1 MVIYSPL
8 GIQILDAPVTK
19 EAIIKYALMGDYYI
33 ELPFN
38 QLQYIQIPQGSYIL
52 YKGRKFEIM
61 ATVYPE
67 FDNKTGG
74 YKYTLKFEAQQ
85 NHMKRFVCFW
95 LGGDN
100 PEAVFHNTT
109 DLESFGALIVANMNK
124 HLGVET
130 WSVGT
135 IDVENPKATKLVS
148 FNGDKCWDILNTI
161 AETFEVEWWTEEN
174 GDLVSLNFG
183 KLERGTPEEF
193 KRGDVVKS
201 IPAKK
206 GDDSS
211 YGTRFYVFGSTRNL
225 TSDYG
230 QAPQGGETNHV
241 SEIRLRL
248 PNGQRYIDAIPNL
261 DKSAIVEQ
269 VVFFDDI
276 YPKNTETITSIETVD
291 REIIEG
297 QTDKAYVMYCKDT
310 PFLPSDMIE
319 GETLGATFTSGS
331 LMGRD
336 FELSINYKPETW
348 KPEDGFDKKFEII
361 AQVET
366 SGESQLI
373 VPNESLH
380 PEPGD
385 TFVLTGVKLPQQRI
399 EEAEEELLKAG
410 QAYAAKNSSDT
421 DVYTCE
427 TNPVYCTVNDKNY
440 NAGQAVLLVDP
451 RFGLDGRLS
460 RIQGYE
466 KKLYNEYIAT
476 YTIGDNT
483 PYSRIGSIESDVK
496 ATLYSQRIGVTD
508 SGAAIYLIT
517 RYDSTAA
524 EDYNAYSA
532 KRALWQFA
540 NKQFPD
546 TFKGKMTFEDGA
558 QFGDFATGIT
568 GIGGLIDK
576 KGNAEMQSLKLRGF
590 LEVPELRYNRVDIT
604 MGDTWF
610 APSAGIIES
619 VDTEA
624 KTITL
629 KLEEGEIGSPRVGDI
644 CMGIFHS
651 SESSDN
657 ATEDYDD
664 SKGNRRFAGFA
675 TCYFRI
681 TEELDTTTYKT
692 FKYQLRPVSA
702 AYPKQYH
709 PAPSMTFVGYGS
721 FSNEARQTSRYET
734 RTYQRYLK
742 GVSDWEFISS
752 NIAAQYGDLSN
763 LSVFGIDM
771 KGYSA
776 YLNNIYMSGV
786 IHQFTPGGE
795 EIPTINDRGKW
806 LASETYNKN
815 DEVYHNNAKWRC
827 LVDGTKSEPSTS
839 SEAWVLLMH
848 VPLSS
853 VVPIY
858 KQQNEKPALP
868 TGSTVPP
875 DGWSLEYPEGGD
887 SGASTDVTNIIIDAD
902 NEGDVTQDGVFYKLA
917 GKGNNSTVSCKIQ
930 FDAISPGATLVLD
943 ITAYSEKGYDKLA
956 VGKINVQNVN
966 TADSDTYEAEVSG
979 NGVSTTVVVTA
990 PSAGRHFVN
999 VVYSKDSSGD
1009 ANGDYGLFR
1018 IAYNTSKTIPL
1029 WVSFGSVIDG
1039 VVQSWSD
1046 PARISG
1052 ADGRPGTDG
1061 RPGVDGTDYEWI
1073 FTRTTSE
1080 TAPATPASQDEDDYL
1095 PDGWTDD
1102 AEGPDNTHPFEWTCK
1117 RSKVN
1122 GHWGDFSTPSLW
1134 AKYSFNGE
1142 DGIDGEGVEYI
1153 FTRTKTDDPSDIPD
1167 VPRVA
1172 EYDNPPAPWTDDPMG
1187 VDDIYQYEW
1196 VSKRIKVNG
1205 EWSAFSTPALW
1216 AKYSFDGTDGRP
1228 GVDGTDYEWIFT
1240 RTTSETAPATPA
1252 SQDEDDYLP
1261 DGWTDDAE
1269 GPDNTHP
1276 FEWTCKRSKVNGHWG
1291 DFSTPSLWAKYSF
1304 NGEDG
1309 IDGEGVEYIF
1319 TRTKTDDPSDIPD
1332 VPRVAE
1338 YDNPPAPW
1346 TDDPMGVDDIYQYE
1360 WVSKRIKVNGEWSAF
1375 STPALW
1381 AKYSFDGTDGRPG
1394 DWTSYVFKKSIDKPG
1409 TPISTKPIPDGWE
1422 DAPSGDGIWWMSKAT
1437 INGSTGQASA
1447 LTWSDP
1453 IKVTGEDGQPG
1464 PYTDFKYASSS
1475 DDSIGPDIES
1485 NVREPDGWY
1494 DNPPALS
1501 SGEYLWMTKA
1511 QVDANDELVEPWS
1524 DPVRISGEQGK
1535 PGDKGDPG
1543 YQGCIIRLTEWV
1555 SGVEYRNDADLES
1568 DSLRYIDIVTVYEN
1582 NRQLKFQCRQTH
1594 TSSNSNKPSGGTTST
1609 YWQQLNDMVPIYTPL
1624 LFAENAVIN
1633 FLQGMEFVVHNSKTD
1648 ISENTII
1655 AGLVGGDIPL
1665 FVGSNTPDN
1674 APFRV
1679 AKDGS
1684 FTATKANI
1692 TGTIEAKEGKIGG
1705 FTLRSP
1711 SNPLIDAT
1719 LECHT
1724 FDESQRNI
1732 INGQS
1737 GDFTQR
1743 HTYVLQS
1750 GFITSRGSINGS
1762 IDDRVV
1768 MSPTTEYGGWP
1779 LSKNGSYN
1787 ISASIYAQSTS
1798 LSRPSWSS
1806 NIALMLGAGPMPS
1819 SVPQLNDGNYALCMP
1834 MGITAGLRLYN
1845 RKISSDVTLDYMDC
1859 FVTVDSD
1866 GGKRTITLPYNPQD
1880 GQLYYIRN
1888 IGTKGVQLN
1897 GNGKRIAIHTQGA
1910 WVNSDSWTDRE
1921 SRNLIYCASIGC
1933 WVMFK

>member
-853 VVPIY
+853 VVPVY

-930 FDAISPGATLVLD
+930 FDALSAGATLVLD
-943 ITAYSEKGYDKLA
+943 ITAYSEEGYDKLA

-1061 RPGVDGTDYEWI
+1061 RPG
-1073 FTRTTSE
+1073 
-1080 TAPATPASQDEDDYL
+1080 
-1095 PDGWTDD
+1095 
-1102 AEGPDNTHPFEWTCK
+1102 
-1117 RSKVN
+1117 
-1122 GHWGDFSTPSLW
+1122 
-1134 AKYSFNGE
+1134 
-1142 DGIDGEGVEYI
+1142 
-1153 FTRTKTDDPSDIPD
+1153 
-1167 VPRVA
+1167 
-1172 EYDNPPAPWTDDPMG
+1172 
-1187 VDDIYQYEW
+1187 
-1196 VSKRIKVNG
+1196 
-1205 EWSAFSTPALW
+1205 
-1216 AKYSFDGTDGRP
+1216 
-1228 GVDGTDYEWIFT
+1228 
-1240 RTTSETAPATPA
+1240 
-1252 SQDEDDYLP
+1252 
-1261 DGWTDDAE
+1261 
-1269 GPDNTHP
+1269 
-1276 FEWTCKRSKVNGHWG
+1276 
-1291 DFSTPSLWAKYSF
+1291 
-1304 NGEDG
+1304 
-1309 IDGEGVEYIF
+1309 
-1319 TRTKTDDPSDIPD
+1319 
-1332 VPRVAE
+1332 
-1338 YDNPPAPW
+1338 
-1346 TDDPMGVDDIYQYE
+1346 
-1360 WVSKRIKVNGEWSAF
+1360 
-1375 STPALW
+1375 
-1381 AKYSFDGTDGRPG
+1381 
-1394 DWTSYVFKKSIDKPG
+1394 DWTSYVFKKSIDKPS

-1692 TGTIEAKEGKIGG
+1692 IGRIEATSGKIGN
-1705 FTLRSP
+1705 FTIGNDYWLQSSLSP
-1711 SNPLIDAT
+1711 SSGKDCSLFMSAARITLENIDDNYKNTFDVSAYPTSTMGAVNHSVLTVNTNRKSSQDINYYNIGIDISAEGSFGTNPLNPSTKCGNHA
-1719 LECHT
+1719 LYL
-1724 FDESQRNI
+1724 RK
-1732 INGQS
+1732 
-1737 GDFTQR
+1737 GD
-1743 HTYVLQS
+1743 V
-1750 GFITSRGSINGS
+1750 
-1762 IDDRVV
+1762 
-1768 MSPTTEYGGWP
+1768 
-1779 LSKNGSYN
+1779 
-1787 ISASIYAQSTS
+1787 
-1798 LSRPSWSS
+1798 
-1806 NIALMLGAGPMPS
+1806 
-1819 SVPQLNDGNYALCMP
+1819 C
-1834 MGITAGLRLYN
+1834 GLRLYN
-1845 RKISSDVTLDYMDC
+1845 RKISSDVTLDDMDC
-1859 FVTVDSD
+1859 FVVVDSD
-1866 GGKRTITLPYNPQD
+1866 GRKRTITLPYNPQD

-1897 GNGKRIAIHTQGA
+1897 GNGKQIAIHTQGA
-1910 WVNSDSWTDRE
+1910 WVYSDSWTDRE
-1921 SRNLIYCASIGC
+1921 SRNLIYCASVGC

>member
-681 TEELDTTTYKT
+681 TEELGTTTYKT

-702 AYPKQYH
+702 AYTKQYH

-1061 RPGVDGTDYEWI
+1061 RPG
-1073 FTRTTSE
+1073 
-1080 TAPATPASQDEDDYL
+1080 
-1095 PDGWTDD
+1095 
-1102 AEGPDNTHPFEWTCK
+1102 
-1117 RSKVN
+1117 
-1122 GHWGDFSTPSLW
+1122 
-1134 AKYSFNGE
+1134 
-1142 DGIDGEGVEYI
+1142 
-1153 FTRTKTDDPSDIPD
+1153 
-1167 VPRVA
+1167 
-1172 EYDNPPAPWTDDPMG
+1172 
-1187 VDDIYQYEW
+1187 
-1196 VSKRIKVNG
+1196 
-1205 EWSAFSTPALW
+1205 
-1216 AKYSFDGTDGRP
+1216 
-1228 GVDGTDYEWIFT
+1228 
-1240 RTTSETAPATPA
+1240 
-1252 SQDEDDYLP
+1252 
-1261 DGWTDDAE
+1261 
-1269 GPDNTHP
+1269 
-1276 FEWTCKRSKVNGHWG
+1276 
-1291 DFSTPSLWAKYSF
+1291 
-1304 NGEDG
+1304 
-1309 IDGEGVEYIF
+1309 
-1319 TRTKTDDPSDIPD
+1319 
-1332 VPRVAE
+1332 
-1338 YDNPPAPW
+1338 
-1346 TDDPMGVDDIYQYE
+1346 
-1360 WVSKRIKVNGEWSAF
+1360 
-1375 STPALW
+1375 
-1381 AKYSFDGTDGRPG
+1381 

-1409 TPISTKPIPDGWE
+1409 APISTKPIPDGWE

-1453 IKVTGEDGQPG
+1453 IKVTGEDGQLG
-1464 PYTDFKYASSS
+1464 PYIDFKYASSS

-1511 QVDANDELVEPWS
+1511 QIDANDELVEPWS

-1692 TGTIEAKEGKIGG
+1692 IGRIEATSGKIGN
-1705 FTLRSP
+1705 FTIDNDYWLQSSLSP
-1711 SNPLIDAT
+1711 SSGKDCSLFMSAARITLENIDDNYKNTFDVSAYPTSTMGAVNHSVLTVNTNRKSSQDINYYNIGIYISAEGSFGTNPLNPSTKCGNHA
-1719 LECHT
+1719 LYL
-1724 FDESQRNI
+1724 RK
-1732 INGQS
+1732 
-1737 GDFTQR
+1737 GD
-1743 HTYVLQS
+1743 V
-1750 GFITSRGSINGS
+1750 
-1762 IDDRVV
+1762 
-1768 MSPTTEYGGWP
+1768 
-1779 LSKNGSYN
+1779 
-1787 ISASIYAQSTS
+1787 
-1798 LSRPSWSS
+1798 
-1806 NIALMLGAGPMPS
+1806 
-1819 SVPQLNDGNYALCMP
+1819 C
-1834 MGITAGLRLYN
+1834 GLRLYN
-1845 RKISSDVTLDYMDC
+1845 RKISSNVTLDDMDC

-1897 GNGKRIAIHTQGA
+1897 GNGKQIAIHTQGA

-1921 SRNLIYCASIGC
+1921 SRNLIYCASVGC

>member
-681 TEELDTTTYKT
+681 TEELGTTTYKT

-702 AYPKQYH
+702 AYTKQYH

-853 VVPIY
+853 VVPVY

-1228 GVDGTDYEWIFT
+1228 G
-1240 RTTSETAPATPA
+1240 
-1252 SQDEDDYLP
+1252 
-1261 DGWTDDAE
+1261 
-1269 GPDNTHP
+1269 
-1276 FEWTCKRSKVNGHWG
+1276 
-1291 DFSTPSLWAKYSF
+1291 
-1304 NGEDG
+1304 
-1309 IDGEGVEYIF
+1309 
-1319 TRTKTDDPSDIPD
+1319 
-1332 VPRVAE
+1332 
-1338 YDNPPAPW
+1338 
-1346 TDDPMGVDDIYQYE
+1346 
-1360 WVSKRIKVNGEWSAF
+1360 
-1375 STPALW
+1375 
-1381 AKYSFDGTDGRPG
+1381 

-1409 TPISTKPIPDGWE
+1409 APISTKPIPDGWE

-1453 IKVTGEDGQPG
+1453 IKVTGEDGQLG
-1464 PYTDFKYASSS
+1464 PYIDFKYASSS

-1511 QVDANDELVEPWS
+1511 QIDANDELVEPWS

-1692 TGTIEAKEGKIGG
+1692 IGRIEATSGKIGN
-1705 FTLRSP
+1705 FTIDNDYWLQSSLSP
-1711 SNPLIDAT
+1711 SSGKDCSLFMSAARITLENIDDNYKNTFDVSAYPTSTMGAVNHSVLTVNTNRKSSQDINYYNIGIDISAEGSFGTNPLNPRTKCGNHA
-1719 LECHT
+1719 LYL
-1724 FDESQRNI
+1724 RK
-1732 INGQS
+1732 
-1737 GDFTQR
+1737 GD
-1743 HTYVLQS
+1743 V
-1750 GFITSRGSINGS
+1750 
-1762 IDDRVV
+1762 
-1768 MSPTTEYGGWP
+1768 
-1779 LSKNGSYN
+1779 
-1787 ISASIYAQSTS
+1787 
-1798 LSRPSWSS
+1798 
-1806 NIALMLGAGPMPS
+1806 
-1819 SVPQLNDGNYALCMP
+1819 C
-1834 MGITAGLRLYN
+1834 GLRLYN
-1845 RKISSDVTLDYMDC
+1845 RKISSNVTLDDMDC
-1859 FVTVDSD
+1859 FVAVDSD

-1897 GNGKRIAIHTQGA
+1897 GNGKQIAIHTQGA
-1910 WVNSDSWTDRE
+1910 WVYSDSWTDRE
-1921 SRNLIYCASIGC
+1921 SRNLIYCTSVGC

>member
-681 TEELDTTTYKT
+681 TEELGTTTYKT

-702 AYPKQYH
+702 AYTKQYH

-1228 GVDGTDYEWIFT
+1228 G
-1240 RTTSETAPATPA
+1240 
-1252 SQDEDDYLP
+1252 
-1261 DGWTDDAE
+1261 
-1269 GPDNTHP
+1269 
-1276 FEWTCKRSKVNGHWG
+1276 
-1291 DFSTPSLWAKYSF
+1291 
-1304 NGEDG
+1304 
-1309 IDGEGVEYIF
+1309 
-1319 TRTKTDDPSDIPD
+1319 
-1332 VPRVAE
+1332 
-1338 YDNPPAPW
+1338 
-1346 TDDPMGVDDIYQYE
+1346 
-1360 WVSKRIKVNGEWSAF
+1360 
-1375 STPALW
+1375 
-1381 AKYSFDGTDGRPG
+1381 

-1409 TPISTKPIPDGWE
+1409 APISTKPIPDGWE

-1453 IKVTGEDGQPG
+1453 IKVTGEDGQLG
-1464 PYTDFKYASSS
+1464 PYIDFKYASSS

-1511 QVDANDELVEPWS
+1511 QIDANDELVEPWS

-1692 TGTIEAKEGKIGG
+1692 IGRIEATSGKIGN
-1705 FTLRSP
+1705 FTIDNDYWLQSSLSP
-1711 SNPLIDAT
+1711 SSGKDCSLFMSAARITLENIDDNYKNTFDVSAYPTSTMGAVNHSVLTVNTNRKSSQDINYYNIGIYISAEGSFGTNPLNPSTKCGNHA
-1719 LECHT
+1719 LYL
-1724 FDESQRNI
+1724 RK
-1732 INGQS
+1732 
-1737 GDFTQR
+1737 GD
-1743 HTYVLQS
+1743 V
-1750 GFITSRGSINGS
+1750 
-1762 IDDRVV
+1762 
-1768 MSPTTEYGGWP
+1768 
-1779 LSKNGSYN
+1779 
-1787 ISASIYAQSTS
+1787 
-1798 LSRPSWSS
+1798 
-1806 NIALMLGAGPMPS
+1806 
-1819 SVPQLNDGNYALCMP
+1819 C
-1834 MGITAGLRLYN
+1834 GLRLYN
-1845 RKISSDVTLDYMDC
+1845 RKISSNVTLDDMDC

-1897 GNGKRIAIHTQGA
+1897 GNGKQIAIHTQGA

-1921 SRNLIYCASIGC
+1921 SRNLIYCASVGC

>member
-19 EAIIKYALMGDYYI
+19 EAIIKYALMSDYYI

-61 ATVYPE
+61 APVYPE

-124 HLGVET
+124 HLGVEN

-174 GDLVSLNFG
+174 GDLVSLNLG

-297 QTDKAYVMYCKDT
+297 QTDKAYVMYCKDS

-373 VPNESLH
+373 IPNESLH

-681 TEELDTTTYKT
+681 TEELGTTTYKT

-702 AYPKQYH
+702 AYTKQYH

-1228 GVDGTDYEWIFT
+1228 G
-1240 RTTSETAPATPA
+1240 
-1252 SQDEDDYLP
+1252 
-1261 DGWTDDAE
+1261 
-1269 GPDNTHP
+1269 
-1276 FEWTCKRSKVNGHWG
+1276 
-1291 DFSTPSLWAKYSF
+1291 
-1304 NGEDG
+1304 
-1309 IDGEGVEYIF
+1309 
-1319 TRTKTDDPSDIPD
+1319 
-1332 VPRVAE
+1332 
-1338 YDNPPAPW
+1338 
-1346 TDDPMGVDDIYQYE
+1346 
-1360 WVSKRIKVNGEWSAF
+1360 
-1375 STPALW
+1375 
-1381 AKYSFDGTDGRPG
+1381 

-1409 TPISTKPIPDGWE
+1409 APISTKPIPDGWE

-1453 IKVTGEDGQPG
+1453 IKVTGEDGQLG
-1464 PYTDFKYASSS
+1464 PYIDFKYASSS

-1511 QVDANDELVEPWS
+1511 QIDANDELVEPWS

-1692 TGTIEAKEGKIGG
+1692 IGRIEATSGKIGN
-1705 FTLRSP
+1705 FTIDNDYWLQSSLSP
-1711 SNPLIDAT
+1711 SSGKDCSLFMSAARITLENIDDNYKNTFDVSAYPTSTMGAVNHSVLTVNTNRKSSQDINYYNIGIYISAEGSFGTNPLNPSTKCGNHA
-1719 LECHT
+1719 LYL
-1724 FDESQRNI
+1724 RK
-1732 INGQS
+1732 
-1737 GDFTQR
+1737 GD
-1743 HTYVLQS
+1743 V
-1750 GFITSRGSINGS
+1750 
-1762 IDDRVV
+1762 
-1768 MSPTTEYGGWP
+1768 
-1779 LSKNGSYN
+1779 
-1787 ISASIYAQSTS
+1787 
-1798 LSRPSWSS
+1798 
-1806 NIALMLGAGPMPS
+1806 
-1819 SVPQLNDGNYALCMP
+1819 C
-1834 MGITAGLRLYN
+1834 GLRLYN
-1845 RKISSDVTLDYMDC
+1845 RKISSNVTLDDMDC

-1866 GGKRTITLPYNPQD
+1866 GGKRTITLPYKPQD

-1897 GNGKRIAIHTQGA
+1897 GNGKQIAIHTQGA

-1921 SRNLIYCASIGC
+1921 SRNLIYCASVGC

>member
-451 RFGLDGRLS
+451 RFGLNGRLS

-681 TEELDTTTYKT
+681 TEVLDTTTYKT

-839 SEAWVLLMH
+839 SEAWVLLMQ

-853 VVPIY
+853 VVPVY

-930 FDAISPGATLVLD
+930 FDALSAGATLVLD
-943 ITAYSEKGYDKLA
+943 ITAYSEEGYDKLA

-966 TADSDTYEAEVSG
+966 TANSDTYEAEVSG

-1009 ANGDYGLFR
+1009 ANSDYGLFR

-1080 TAPATPASQDEDDYL
+1080 TAPATP
-1095 PDGWTDD
+1095 T
-1102 AEGPDNTHPFEWTCK
+1102 
-1117 RSKVN
+1117 
-1122 GHWGDFSTPSLW
+1122 
-1134 AKYSFNGE
+1134 
-1142 DGIDGEGVEYI
+1142 
-1153 FTRTKTDDPSDIPD
+1153 
-1167 VPRVA
+1167 
-1172 EYDNPPAPWTDDPMG
+1172 
-1187 VDDIYQYEW
+1187 
-1196 VSKRIKVNG
+1196 
-1205 EWSAFSTPALW
+1205 
-1216 AKYSFDGTDGRP
+1216 
-1228 GVDGTDYEWIFT
+1228 
-1240 RTTSETAPATPA
+1240 

-1409 TPISTKPIPDGWE
+1409 APISTKPIPDGWE

-1453 IKVTGEDGQPG
+1453 IKVTGEDGQLG
-1464 PYTDFKYASSS
+1464 PYIDFKYASSS

-1511 QVDANDELVEPWS
+1511 QIDANDELVEPWS

-1692 TGTIEAKEGKIGG
+1692 IGRIEATSGKIGN
-1705 FTLRSP
+1705 FTIDNDYWLQSSLSP
-1711 SNPLIDAT
+1711 SSGKDCSLFMSAARITLENIDDNYKNTFDVSAYPTSTMGAVNHSVLTVNTNRKSSQYINYYNIGIDISAEGSFGTNPLNPSTKCGNHA
-1719 LECHT
+1719 LYL
-1724 FDESQRNI
+1724 RK
-1732 INGQS
+1732 
-1737 GDFTQR
+1737 GD
-1743 HTYVLQS
+1743 V
-1750 GFITSRGSINGS
+1750 
-1762 IDDRVV
+1762 
-1768 MSPTTEYGGWP
+1768 
-1779 LSKNGSYN
+1779 
-1787 ISASIYAQSTS
+1787 
-1798 LSRPSWSS
+1798 
-1806 NIALMLGAGPMPS
+1806 
-1819 SVPQLNDGNYALCMP
+1819 C
-1834 MGITAGLRLYN
+1834 GLRLYN
-1845 RKISSDVTLDYMDC
+1845 RKISSGVTLDDMDC

-1897 GNGKRIAIHTQGA
+1897 GNGKPIAIYTQGA

>member
-839 SEAWVLLMH
+839 SEAWVLLMQ

-853 VVPIY
+853 VVPVY

-930 FDAISPGATLVLD
+930 FDALSAGATLVLD
-943 ITAYSEKGYDKLA
+943 ITAYSEEGYDKLA

-1080 TAPATPASQDEDDYL
+1080 TAPATP
-1095 PDGWTDD
+1095 T
-1102 AEGPDNTHPFEWTCK
+1102 
-1117 RSKVN
+1117 
-1122 GHWGDFSTPSLW
+1122 
-1134 AKYSFNGE
+1134 
-1142 DGIDGEGVEYI
+1142 
-1153 FTRTKTDDPSDIPD
+1153 
-1167 VPRVA
+1167 
-1172 EYDNPPAPWTDDPMG
+1172 
-1187 VDDIYQYEW
+1187 
-1196 VSKRIKVNG
+1196 
-1205 EWSAFSTPALW
+1205 
-1216 AKYSFDGTDGRP
+1216 
-1228 GVDGTDYEWIFT
+1228 
-1240 RTTSETAPATPA
+1240 

-1692 TGTIEAKEGKIGG
+1692 IGRIEATSGKIGN
-1705 FTLRSP
+1705 FTIDNDYWLQSSLSP
-1711 SNPLIDAT
+1711 SSGKDCSLFMSAARITLENIDDNYKNTFDVSAYPTSTMGAVNHSVLTVNTNRKSSQDINYYNIGIYISAEGSFGTNPLNPSTKCGNHA
-1719 LECHT
+1719 LYL
-1724 FDESQRNI
+1724 RK
-1732 INGQS
+1732 
-1737 GDFTQR
+1737 GD
-1743 HTYVLQS
+1743 V
-1750 GFITSRGSINGS
+1750 
-1762 IDDRVV
+1762 
-1768 MSPTTEYGGWP
+1768 
-1779 LSKNGSYN
+1779 
-1787 ISASIYAQSTS
+1787 
-1798 LSRPSWSS
+1798 
-1806 NIALMLGAGPMPS
+1806 
-1819 SVPQLNDGNYALCMP
+1819 C
-1834 MGITAGLRLYN
+1834 GLRLYN
-1845 RKISSDVTLDYMDC
+1845 RKISSNVTLDDMDC

-1866 GGKRTITLPYNPQD
+1866 GGERTITLPYNPQD

-1888 IGTKGVQLN
+1888 TGTKGVQLN

>member
-19 EAIIKYALMGDYYI
+19 EAVIKYALMSDYYI
-33 ELPFN
+33 EFPFN

-61 ATVYPE
+61 APVYPE

-109 DLESFGALIVANMNK
+109 ALESFGALIVANMNK
-124 HLGVET
+124 HLGVEN

-135 IDVENPKATKLVS
+135 IDIENPKATKLVS

-297 QTDKAYVMYCKDT
+297 QTDKAYVMYCKDS

-331 LMGRD
+331 LMGRN

-348 KPEDGFDKKFEII
+348 NPEDGFDKKFEII

-373 VPNESLH
+373 IPNESLH

-410 QAYAAKNSSDT
+410 KAYAAKNSSDT

-427 TNPVYCTVNDKNY
+427 TNPVYCTVNKKNY
-440 NAGQAVLLVDP
+440 DAGQAVLLVDP
-451 RFGLDGRLS
+451 RFGLNGRLS

-681 TEELDTTTYKT
+681 TEELGTTTYKT

-702 AYPKQYH
+702 AYTKQYH

-1228 GVDGTDYEWIFT
+1228 G
-1240 RTTSETAPATPA
+1240 
-1252 SQDEDDYLP
+1252 
-1261 DGWTDDAE
+1261 
-1269 GPDNTHP
+1269 
-1276 FEWTCKRSKVNGHWG
+1276 
-1291 DFSTPSLWAKYSF
+1291 
-1304 NGEDG
+1304 
-1309 IDGEGVEYIF
+1309 
-1319 TRTKTDDPSDIPD
+1319 
-1332 VPRVAE
+1332 
-1338 YDNPPAPW
+1338 
-1346 TDDPMGVDDIYQYE
+1346 
-1360 WVSKRIKVNGEWSAF
+1360 
-1375 STPALW
+1375 
-1381 AKYSFDGTDGRPG
+1381 

-1409 TPISTKPIPDGWE
+1409 APISTKPIPDGWE

-1453 IKVTGEDGQPG
+1453 IKVTGEDGQLG
-1464 PYTDFKYASSS
+1464 PYIDFKYASSS

-1511 QVDANDELVEPWS
+1511 QIDANDELVEPWS

-1692 TGTIEAKEGKIGG
+1692 IGRIEATSGKIGN
-1705 FTLRSP
+1705 FTIDNDYWLQSSLSP
-1711 SNPLIDAT
+1711 SSGKDCSLFMSAARITLENIDDNYKNTFDVSAYPTSTMGAVNHSVLTVNTNRKSSQDINYYNIGIAISAEGSFGTNPLNPSTKCGNHA
-1719 LECHT
+1719 LYL
-1724 FDESQRNI
+1724 RK
-1732 INGQS
+1732 
-1737 GDFTQR
+1737 GD
-1743 HTYVLQS
+1743 V
-1750 GFITSRGSINGS
+1750 
-1762 IDDRVV
+1762 
-1768 MSPTTEYGGWP
+1768 
-1779 LSKNGSYN
+1779 
-1787 ISASIYAQSTS
+1787 
-1798 LSRPSWSS
+1798 
-1806 NIALMLGAGPMPS
+1806 
-1819 SVPQLNDGNYALCMP
+1819 C
-1834 MGITAGLRLYN
+1834 GLRLYN
-1845 RKISSDVTLDYMDC
+1845 RKISSDVTLDDMDC
-1859 FVTVDSD
+1859 FVMVDSD

-1897 GNGKRIAIHTQGA
+1897 GNGKKIAIHTQGA

-1921 SRNLIYCASIGC
+1921 SRNLIYCASVGC

>member
-19 EAIIKYALMGDYYI
+19 EAIIKYALMSDYYI

-61 ATVYPE
+61 APVYPE

-124 HLGVET
+124 HLGVEN

-135 IDVENPKATKLVS
+135 IDIENPKATKLVS

-174 GDLVSLNFG
+174 GDLVSLNLG

-451 RFGLDGRLS
+451 RFGLNGRLS

-681 TEELDTTTYKT
+681 TEVLDTTTYKT

-839 SEAWVLLMH
+839 SEAWVLLMQ

-853 VVPIY
+853 VVPVY

-930 FDAISPGATLVLD
+930 FDALSAGATLVLD
-943 ITAYSEKGYDKLA
+943 ITAYSEEGYDKLA

-1009 ANGDYGLFR
+1009 ANSDYGLFR

-1080 TAPATPASQDEDDYL
+1080 TAPATP
-1095 PDGWTDD
+1095 T
-1102 AEGPDNTHPFEWTCK
+1102 
-1117 RSKVN
+1117 
-1122 GHWGDFSTPSLW
+1122 
-1134 AKYSFNGE
+1134 
-1142 DGIDGEGVEYI
+1142 
-1153 FTRTKTDDPSDIPD
+1153 
-1167 VPRVA
+1167 
-1172 EYDNPPAPWTDDPMG
+1172 
-1187 VDDIYQYEW
+1187 
-1196 VSKRIKVNG
+1196 
-1205 EWSAFSTPALW
+1205 
-1216 AKYSFDGTDGRP
+1216 
-1228 GVDGTDYEWIFT
+1228 
-1240 RTTSETAPATPA
+1240 

-1409 TPISTKPIPDGWE
+1409 APISTKPIPDGWE

-1453 IKVTGEDGQPG
+1453 IKVTGEDGQLG
-1464 PYTDFKYASSS
+1464 PYIDFKYASSS

-1511 QVDANDELVEPWS
+1511 QIDANDELVEPWS

-1692 TGTIEAKEGKIGG
+1692 IGRIEATSGKIGN
-1705 FTLRSP
+1705 FTIDNDYWLQSSLSP
-1711 SNPLIDAT
+1711 SSGKDCSLFMSAARITLENIDDNYKNTFDVSAYPTSTMGAVNHSVLTVNTNRKSSQDINYYNIGIDISAEGSFGTNPLNPRTKCGNHA
-1719 LECHT
+1719 LYL
-1724 FDESQRNI
+1724 RK
-1732 INGQS
+1732 
-1737 GDFTQR
+1737 GD
-1743 HTYVLQS
+1743 V
-1750 GFITSRGSINGS
+1750 
-1762 IDDRVV
+1762 
-1768 MSPTTEYGGWP
+1768 
-1779 LSKNGSYN
+1779 
-1787 ISASIYAQSTS
+1787 
-1798 LSRPSWSS
+1798 
-1806 NIALMLGAGPMPS
+1806 
-1819 SVPQLNDGNYALCMP
+1819 C
-1834 MGITAGLRLYN
+1834 GLRLYN
-1845 RKISSDVTLDYMDC
+1845 RKISSNVTLDDMDC
-1859 FVTVDSD
+1859 FVMVDSD

-1897 GNGKRIAIHTQGA
+1897 GNGKHIAIHTQGA
-1910 WVNSDSWTDRE
+1910 WVYSDSWTDRE
-1921 SRNLIYCASIGC
+1921 SRNLIYCASVGC

>member
-19 EAIIKYALMGDYYI
+19 EAIIKYALMSDYYI
-33 ELPFN
+33 QLPFN

-61 ATVYPE
+61 APVYPE

-124 HLGVET
+124 HLGVEN

-135 IDVENPKATKLVS
+135 IDIENPKATKLVS
-148 FNGDKCWDILNTI
+148 FNGDKCWGILNTI

-297 QTDKAYVMYCKDT
+297 QTDKAYVMYCKDS

-331 LMGRD
+331 LMGRN

-373 VPNESLH
+373 IPNESLH

-410 QAYAAKNSSDT
+410 KAYAAKNSSDT

-427 TNPVYCTVNDKNY
+427 TNPVYCTVNKKNY
-440 NAGQAVLLVDP
+440 DAGQAVLLVDP
-451 RFGLDGRLS
+451 RFGLNGRLS

-839 SEAWVLLMH
+839 SEAWVLLMQ

-853 VVPIY
+853 VVPVY

-930 FDAISPGATLVLD
+930 FDALSAGATLVLD
-943 ITAYSEKGYDKLA
+943 ITAYSEEGYDKLA

-1228 GVDGTDYEWIFT
+1228 G
-1240 RTTSETAPATPA
+1240 
-1252 SQDEDDYLP
+1252 
-1261 DGWTDDAE
+1261 
-1269 GPDNTHP
+1269 
-1276 FEWTCKRSKVNGHWG
+1276 
-1291 DFSTPSLWAKYSF
+1291 
-1304 NGEDG
+1304 
-1309 IDGEGVEYIF
+1309 
-1319 TRTKTDDPSDIPD
+1319 
-1332 VPRVAE
+1332 
-1338 YDNPPAPW
+1338 
-1346 TDDPMGVDDIYQYE
+1346 
-1360 WVSKRIKVNGEWSAF
+1360 
-1375 STPALW
+1375 
-1381 AKYSFDGTDGRPG
+1381 

-1409 TPISTKPIPDGWE
+1409 APISTKPIPDGWE

-1453 IKVTGEDGQPG
+1453 IKVTGEDGQLG
-1464 PYTDFKYASSS
+1464 PYIDFKYASSS

-1511 QVDANDELVEPWS
+1511 QIDANDELVEPWS

-1692 TGTIEAKEGKIGG
+1692 IGRIEATSGKIGN
-1705 FTLRSP
+1705 FTIDNDYWLQSSLSP
-1711 SNPLIDAT
+1711 SSGKDCSLFMSAARITLENIDDNYKNTFDVSAYPTSTMGAVNHSVLTVNTNRKSSQDINYYNIGIDISAEGSFGTNPLNPSTKCGNHA
-1719 LECHT
+1719 LYL
-1724 FDESQRNI
+1724 RK
-1732 INGQS
+1732 
-1737 GDFTQR
+1737 GD
-1743 HTYVLQS
+1743 V
-1750 GFITSRGSINGS
+1750 
-1762 IDDRVV
+1762 
-1768 MSPTTEYGGWP
+1768 
-1779 LSKNGSYN
+1779 
-1787 ISASIYAQSTS
+1787 
-1798 LSRPSWSS
+1798 
-1806 NIALMLGAGPMPS
+1806 
-1819 SVPQLNDGNYALCMP
+1819 C
-1834 MGITAGLRLYN
+1834 GLRLYN
-1845 RKISSDVTLDYMDC
+1845 RKISSDVTLDNMDC
-1859 FVTVDSD
+1859 FVAVDSD
-1866 GGKRTITLPYNPQD
+1866 GRKRTITLPYNPQD

-1897 GNGKRIAIHTQGA
+1897 GNGKQIAIHTQGA
-1910 WVNSDSWTDRE
+1910 WVYSDSWTDRE
-1921 SRNLIYCASIGC
+1921 SRNLIYCASVGC

>member
-19 EAIIKYALMGDYYI
+19 EAIIKYALMSDYYI
-33 ELPFN
+33 QLPFN

-61 ATVYPE
+61 APVYPE

-124 HLGVET
+124 HLGVEN

-135 IDVENPKATKLVS
+135 IDIENPKATKLVS
-148 FNGDKCWDILNTI
+148 FNGDKCWGILNTI

-297 QTDKAYVMYCKDT
+297 QTDKAYVMYCKDS

-331 LMGRD
+331 LMGRN

-373 VPNESLH
+373 IPNESLH

-399 EEAEEELLKAG
+399 EETEEELLKAG
-410 QAYAAKNSSDT
+410 KAYAAKNSSDT

-427 TNPVYCTVNDKNY
+427 TNPVYCTVNKKNY
-440 NAGQAVLLVDP
+440 DAGQAVLLVDP
-451 RFGLDGRLS
+451 RFGLNGRLS

-839 SEAWVLLMH
+839 SEAWVLLMQ

-853 VVPIY
+853 VVPVY

-930 FDAISPGATLVLD
+930 FDALSAGATLVLD
-943 ITAYSEKGYDKLA
+943 ITAYSEEGYGKLA

-1228 GVDGTDYEWIFT
+1228 G
-1240 RTTSETAPATPA
+1240 
-1252 SQDEDDYLP
+1252 
-1261 DGWTDDAE
+1261 
-1269 GPDNTHP
+1269 
-1276 FEWTCKRSKVNGHWG
+1276 
-1291 DFSTPSLWAKYSF
+1291 
-1304 NGEDG
+1304 
-1309 IDGEGVEYIF
+1309 
-1319 TRTKTDDPSDIPD
+1319 
-1332 VPRVAE
+1332 
-1338 YDNPPAPW
+1338 
-1346 TDDPMGVDDIYQYE
+1346 
-1360 WVSKRIKVNGEWSAF
+1360 
-1375 STPALW
+1375 
-1381 AKYSFDGTDGRPG
+1381 

-1409 TPISTKPIPDGWE
+1409 APISTKPIPDGWE

-1453 IKVTGEDGQPG
+1453 IKVTGEDGQLG
-1464 PYTDFKYASSS
+1464 PYIDFKYASSS

-1511 QVDANDELVEPWS
+1511 QIDANDELVEPWS

-1921 SRNLIYCASIGC
+1921 SRNLIYCTSVGC

>member
-19 EAIIKYALMGDYYI
+19 EAIIKYALMSDYYI

-61 ATVYPE
+61 APVYPE

-124 HLGVET
+124 HLGVEN

-135 IDVENPKATKLVS
+135 IDIENPKATKLVS

-174 GDLVSLNFG
+174 GDLVSLNLG

-310 PFLPSDMIE
+310 PFLPSDVIK

-331 LMGRD
+331 LDGWSFD
-336 FELSINYKPETW
+336 LSINYKPETW

-366 SGESQLI
+366 SGDSQLI
-373 VPNESLH
+373 TPRENMH

-681 TEELDTTTYKT
+681 TEELGTTTYKT

-702 AYPKQYH
+702 AYTKQYH

-839 SEAWVLLMH
+839 SEAWVLLMQ

-853 VVPIY
+853 VVPVY

-930 FDAISPGATLVLD
+930 FDALSAGATLVLD
-943 ITAYSEKGYDKLA
+943 ITAYSEEGYDKLA

-1052 ADGRPGTDG
+1052 ADGRP
-1061 RPGVDGTDYEWI
+1061 
-1073 FTRTTSE
+1073 
-1080 TAPATPASQDEDDYL
+1080 
-1095 PDGWTDD
+1095 
-1102 AEGPDNTHPFEWTCK
+1102 
-1117 RSKVN
+1117 
-1122 GHWGDFSTPSLW
+1122 
-1134 AKYSFNGE
+1134 
-1142 DGIDGEGVEYI
+1142 
-1153 FTRTKTDDPSDIPD
+1153 
-1167 VPRVA
+1167 
-1172 EYDNPPAPWTDDPMG
+1172 
-1187 VDDIYQYEW
+1187 
-1196 VSKRIKVNG
+1196 
-1205 EWSAFSTPALW
+1205 
-1216 AKYSFDGTDGRP
+1216 GTDGRP

-1692 TGTIEAKEGKIGG
+1692 IGRIEATSGKIGN
-1705 FTLRSP
+1705 FTIDNDYWLQSSLSP
-1711 SNPLIDAT
+1711 SSGKDCSLFMSAARITLENIDDNYKNTFDVSAYPTSTMGAVNHSVLTVNTNRKSSQDINYYNIGIYISAEGSFGTNPLNPSTKCGNHA
-1719 LECHT
+1719 LYL
-1724 FDESQRNI
+1724 RK
-1732 INGQS
+1732 
-1737 GDFTQR
+1737 GD
-1743 HTYVLQS
+1743 V
-1750 GFITSRGSINGS
+1750 
-1762 IDDRVV
+1762 
-1768 MSPTTEYGGWP
+1768 
-1779 LSKNGSYN
+1779 
-1787 ISASIYAQSTS
+1787 
-1798 LSRPSWSS
+1798 
-1806 NIALMLGAGPMPS
+1806 
-1819 SVPQLNDGNYALCMP
+1819 C
-1834 MGITAGLRLYN
+1834 GLRLYN
-1845 RKISSDVTLDYMDC
+1845 RKISSNVTLDDMDC

-1866 GGKRTITLPYNPQD
+1866 GGKRTITLPYKPQD

-1897 GNGKRIAIHTQGA
+1897 GNGKQIAIHTQGA

-1921 SRNLIYCASIGC
+1921 SRNLIYCASVGC

>member
-124 HLGVET
+124 HLGVEN

-135 IDVENPKATKLVS
+135 IDIENPKATKLVS
-148 FNGDKCWDILNTI
+148 FNGDKCWGILNTI

-297 QTDKAYVMYCKDT
+297 QTDKAYVMYCKDS

-331 LMGRD
+331 LMGRN

-451 RFGLDGRLS
+451 RFGLNGRLS

-681 TEELDTTTYKT
+681 TEVLDTTTYKT

-839 SEAWVLLMH
+839 SEAWVLLMQ

-853 VVPIY
+853 VVPVY

-930 FDAISPGATLVLD
+930 FDALSAGATLVLD
-943 ITAYSEKGYDKLA
+943 ITAYSEEGYDKLA

-966 TADSDTYEAEVSG
+966 TANSDTYEAEVSG

-1009 ANGDYGLFR
+1009 ANSDYGLFR

-1080 TAPATPASQDEDDYL
+1080 TAPATP
-1095 PDGWTDD
+1095 T
-1102 AEGPDNTHPFEWTCK
+1102 
-1117 RSKVN
+1117 
-1122 GHWGDFSTPSLW
+1122 
-1134 AKYSFNGE
+1134 
-1142 DGIDGEGVEYI
+1142 
-1153 FTRTKTDDPSDIPD
+1153 
-1167 VPRVA
+1167 
-1172 EYDNPPAPWTDDPMG
+1172 
-1187 VDDIYQYEW
+1187 
-1196 VSKRIKVNG
+1196 
-1205 EWSAFSTPALW
+1205 
-1216 AKYSFDGTDGRP
+1216 
-1228 GVDGTDYEWIFT
+1228 
-1240 RTTSETAPATPA
+1240 

-1409 TPISTKPIPDGWE
+1409 APISTKPIPDGWE

-1453 IKVTGEDGQPG
+1453 IKVTGEDGQLG
-1464 PYTDFKYASSS
+1464 PYIDFKYASSS

-1511 QVDANDELVEPWS
+1511 QIDANDELVEPWS

-1692 TGTIEAKEGKIGG
+1692 IGRIEATSGKIGN
-1705 FTLRSP
+1705 FTIDNDYWLQSSLSP
-1711 SNPLIDAT
+1711 SSGKDCSLFMSAARITLENIDDNYKNTFDVSAYPTSTMGAVNHSVLTVNTNRKSSQDINYYNIGIYISAEGSFGTNPLNPSTKCGNHA
-1719 LECHT
+1719 LYL
-1724 FDESQRNI
+1724 RK
-1732 INGQS
+1732 
-1737 GDFTQR
+1737 GD
-1743 HTYVLQS
+1743 V
-1750 GFITSRGSINGS
+1750 
-1762 IDDRVV
+1762 
-1768 MSPTTEYGGWP
+1768 
-1779 LSKNGSYN
+1779 
-1787 ISASIYAQSTS
+1787 
-1798 LSRPSWSS
+1798 
-1806 NIALMLGAGPMPS
+1806 
-1819 SVPQLNDGNYALCMP
+1819 C
-1834 MGITAGLRLYN
+1834 GLRLYN
-1845 RKISSDVTLDYMDC
+1845 RKISSNVTLDDMDC

-1897 GNGKRIAIHTQGA
+1897 GNGKQIALHTQGA

-1921 SRNLIYCASIGC
+1921 SRNLIYCASAGC

>member
-19 EAIIKYALMGDYYI
+19 EAIIKYALMSDYYI
-33 ELPFN
+33 QLPFN

-61 ATVYPE
+61 APVYPE

-124 HLGVET
+124 HLGVEN

-135 IDVENPKATKLVS
+135 IDIENPKATKLVS
-148 FNGDKCWDILNTI
+148 FNGDKCWGILNTI

-297 QTDKAYVMYCKDT
+297 QTDKAYVMYCKDS

-331 LMGRD
+331 LMGRN

-373 VPNESLH
+373 IPNESLH

-410 QAYAAKNSSDT
+410 KAYAAKNSSDT

-427 TNPVYCTVNDKNY
+427 TNPVYCTVNKKNY
-440 NAGQAVLLVDP
+440 DAGQAVLLVDP
-451 RFGLDGRLS
+451 RFGLNGRLS

-839 SEAWVLLMH
+839 SEAWVLLMQ

-853 VVPIY
+853 VVPVY

-930 FDAISPGATLVLD
+930 FDALSAGATLVLD
-943 ITAYSEKGYDKLA
+943 ITAYSEEGYDKLA

-1228 GVDGTDYEWIFT
+1228 G
-1240 RTTSETAPATPA
+1240 
-1252 SQDEDDYLP
+1252 
-1261 DGWTDDAE
+1261 
-1269 GPDNTHP
+1269 
-1276 FEWTCKRSKVNGHWG
+1276 
-1291 DFSTPSLWAKYSF
+1291 
-1304 NGEDG
+1304 
-1309 IDGEGVEYIF
+1309 
-1319 TRTKTDDPSDIPD
+1319 
-1332 VPRVAE
+1332 
-1338 YDNPPAPW
+1338 
-1346 TDDPMGVDDIYQYE
+1346 
-1360 WVSKRIKVNGEWSAF
+1360 
-1375 STPALW
+1375 
-1381 AKYSFDGTDGRPG
+1381 

-1409 TPISTKPIPDGWE
+1409 APISTKPIPDGWE

-1453 IKVTGEDGQPG
+1453 IKVTGEDGQLG
-1464 PYTDFKYASSS
+1464 PYIDFKYASSS

-1511 QVDANDELVEPWS
+1511 QIDANDELVEPWS

-1921 SRNLIYCASIGC
+1921 SRNLIYCTSVGC

>member
-19 EAIIKYALMGDYYI
+19 EAVIKYALMSDYYI
-33 ELPFN
+33 EFPFN

-61 ATVYPE
+61 APVYPE

-109 DLESFGALIVANMNK
+109 ALESFGALIVANMNK
-124 HLGVET
+124 HLGVEN

-135 IDVENPKATKLVS
+135 IDIENPKATKLVS

-681 TEELDTTTYKT
+681 TEELGTTTYKT

-702 AYPKQYH
+702 AYTKQYH

-1205 EWSAFSTPALW
+1205 
-1216 AKYSFDGTDGRP
+1216 D
-1228 GVDGTDYEWIFT
+1228 
-1240 RTTSETAPATPA
+1240 
-1252 SQDEDDYLP
+1252 
-1261 DGWTDDAE
+1261 
-1269 GPDNTHP
+1269 
-1276 FEWTCKRSKVNGHWG
+1276 
-1291 DFSTPSLWAKYSF
+1291 
-1304 NGEDG
+1304 
-1309 IDGEGVEYIF
+1309 
-1319 TRTKTDDPSDIPD
+1319 
-1332 VPRVAE
+1332 
-1338 YDNPPAPW
+1338 
-1346 TDDPMGVDDIYQYE
+1346 
-1360 WVSKRIKVNGEWSAF
+1360 WSAF

-1409 TPISTKPIPDGWE
+1409 APISTKPIPDGWE

-1453 IKVTGEDGQPG
+1453 IKVTGEDGQLG
-1464 PYTDFKYASSS
+1464 PYIDFKYASSS

-1511 QVDANDELVEPWS
+1511 QIDANDELVEPWS

-1692 TGTIEAKEGKIGG
+1692 IGRIEATSGKIGN
-1705 FTLRSP
+1705 FTIDNDYWLQSSLSP
-1711 SNPLIDAT
+1711 SSGKDCSLFMSAARITLENIDDNYKNTFDVSAYPTSTMGAVNHSVLTVNTNRKSSQDINYYNIGIYISAEGSFGTNPLNPSTKCGNHA
-1719 LECHT
+1719 LYL
-1724 FDESQRNI
+1724 RK
-1732 INGQS
+1732 
-1737 GDFTQR
+1737 GD
-1743 HTYVLQS
+1743 V
-1750 GFITSRGSINGS
+1750 
-1762 IDDRVV
+1762 
-1768 MSPTTEYGGWP
+1768 
-1779 LSKNGSYN
+1779 
-1787 ISASIYAQSTS
+1787 
-1798 LSRPSWSS
+1798 
-1806 NIALMLGAGPMPS
+1806 
-1819 SVPQLNDGNYALCMP
+1819 C
-1834 MGITAGLRLYN
+1834 GLRLYN
-1845 RKISSDVTLDYMDC
+1845 RKISSNVTLDDMDC

-1897 GNGKRIAIHTQGA
+1897 GNGKQIAIHTQGA

-1921 SRNLIYCASIGC
+1921 SRNLIYCASVGC

>member
-310 PFLPSDMIE
+310 PFLPSDVIK

-331 LMGRD
+331 LDGWSFD
-336 FELSINYKPETW
+336 LSINYKPETW

-366 SGESQLI
+366 SGDSQLI
-373 VPNESLH
+373 TPRENMH

-451 RFGLDGRLS
+451 RFGLNGRLS

-681 TEELDTTTYKT
+681 TEVLDTTTYKT

-839 SEAWVLLMH
+839 SEAWVLLMQ

-853 VVPIY
+853 VVPVY

-930 FDAISPGATLVLD
+930 FDALSAGATLVLD
-943 ITAYSEKGYDKLA
+943 ITAYSEEGYDKLA

-1009 ANGDYGLFR
+1009 ANSDYGLFR

-1080 TAPATPASQDEDDYL
+1080 TAPATP
-1095 PDGWTDD
+1095 T
-1102 AEGPDNTHPFEWTCK
+1102 
-1117 RSKVN
+1117 
-1122 GHWGDFSTPSLW
+1122 
-1134 AKYSFNGE
+1134 
-1142 DGIDGEGVEYI
+1142 
-1153 FTRTKTDDPSDIPD
+1153 
-1167 VPRVA
+1167 
-1172 EYDNPPAPWTDDPMG
+1172 
-1187 VDDIYQYEW
+1187 
-1196 VSKRIKVNG
+1196 
-1205 EWSAFSTPALW
+1205 
-1216 AKYSFDGTDGRP
+1216 
-1228 GVDGTDYEWIFT
+1228 
-1240 RTTSETAPATPA
+1240 

-1409 TPISTKPIPDGWE
+1409 APISTKPIPDGWE

-1453 IKVTGEDGQPG
+1453 IKVTGEDGQLG
-1464 PYTDFKYASSS
+1464 PYIDFKYASSS

-1511 QVDANDELVEPWS
+1511 QIDANDELVEPWS

-1692 TGTIEAKEGKIGG
+1692 IGRIEATSGKIGN
-1705 FTLRSP
+1705 FTIDNDYWLQSSLSP
-1711 SNPLIDAT
+1711 SSGKDCSLFMSAARITLENIDDNYKNTFDVSAYPTSTMGAVNHSVLTVNTNRKSSQDINYYNIGIDISAEGSFGTNPLNPRTKCGNHA
-1719 LECHT
+1719 LYL
-1724 FDESQRNI
+1724 RK
-1732 INGQS
+1732 
-1737 GDFTQR
+1737 GD
-1743 HTYVLQS
+1743 V
-1750 GFITSRGSINGS
+1750 
-1762 IDDRVV
+1762 
-1768 MSPTTEYGGWP
+1768 
-1779 LSKNGSYN
+1779 
-1787 ISASIYAQSTS
+1787 
-1798 LSRPSWSS
+1798 
-1806 NIALMLGAGPMPS
+1806 
-1819 SVPQLNDGNYALCMP
+1819 C
-1834 MGITAGLRLYN
+1834 GLRLYN
-1845 RKISSDVTLDYMDC
+1845 RKISSNVTLDDMDC
-1859 FVTVDSD
+1859 FVMVDSD

-1897 GNGKRIAIHTQGA
+1897 GNGKQIAIYTQGA
-1910 WVNSDSWTDRE
+1910 WVYSDSWTDRE
-1921 SRNLIYCASIGC
+1921 SRNLIYCASVGC

>member
-681 TEELDTTTYKT
+681 TEELGTTTYKT

-702 AYPKQYH
+702 AYTKQYH

-1228 GVDGTDYEWIFT
+1228 G
-1240 RTTSETAPATPA
+1240 
-1252 SQDEDDYLP
+1252 
-1261 DGWTDDAE
+1261 
-1269 GPDNTHP
+1269 
-1276 FEWTCKRSKVNGHWG
+1276 
-1291 DFSTPSLWAKYSF
+1291 
-1304 NGEDG
+1304 
-1309 IDGEGVEYIF
+1309 
-1319 TRTKTDDPSDIPD
+1319 
-1332 VPRVAE
+1332 
-1338 YDNPPAPW
+1338 
-1346 TDDPMGVDDIYQYE
+1346 
-1360 WVSKRIKVNGEWSAF
+1360 
-1375 STPALW
+1375 
-1381 AKYSFDGTDGRPG
+1381 

-1409 TPISTKPIPDGWE
+1409 APISTKPIPDGWE

-1453 IKVTGEDGQPG
+1453 IKVTGEDGQLG
-1464 PYTDFKYASSS
+1464 PYIDFKYASSS

-1511 QVDANDELVEPWS
+1511 QIDANDELVEPWS

-1724 FDESQRNI
+1724 FDDSQRNI

-1743 HTYVLQS
+1743 YTYVLQS

-1897 GNGKRIAIHTQGA
+1897 GNGKQIAIHTQGA

-1921 SRNLIYCASIGC
+1921 SRNLIYCASVGC

>member
-19 EAIIKYALMGDYYI
+19 EAIIKYALMSDYYI

-61 ATVYPE
+61 APVYPE

-109 DLESFGALIVANMNK
+109 ALESFGALIVANMNK
-124 HLGVET
+124 HLGVEN

-135 IDVENPKATKLVS
+135 IDIENPKATKLVS

-297 QTDKAYVMYCKDT
+297 QTDKAYVMYCKDS

-331 LMGRD
+331 LDGWSFD
-336 FELSINYKPETW
+336 LSINYKPETW

-366 SGESQLI
+366 SGDSQLI
-373 VPNESLH
+373 TPRENMH

-496 ATLYSQRIGVTD
+496 ATLYSQRIGVTE

-558 QFGDFATGIT
+558 QFGDYATGIT

-702 AYPKQYH
+702 AYPKQYP

-1009 ANGDYGLFR
+1009 ANSDYGLFR

-1080 TAPATPASQDEDDYL
+1080 TAPATP
-1095 PDGWTDD
+1095 T
-1102 AEGPDNTHPFEWTCK
+1102 
-1117 RSKVN
+1117 
-1122 GHWGDFSTPSLW
+1122 
-1134 AKYSFNGE
+1134 
-1142 DGIDGEGVEYI
+1142 
-1153 FTRTKTDDPSDIPD
+1153 
-1167 VPRVA
+1167 
-1172 EYDNPPAPWTDDPMG
+1172 
-1187 VDDIYQYEW
+1187 
-1196 VSKRIKVNG
+1196 
-1205 EWSAFSTPALW
+1205 
-1216 AKYSFDGTDGRP
+1216 
-1228 GVDGTDYEWIFT
+1228 
-1240 RTTSETAPATPA
+1240 

-1409 TPISTKPIPDGWE
+1409 APISTKPIPDGWE

-1453 IKVTGEDGQPG
+1453 IKVTGEDGQLG
-1464 PYTDFKYASSS
+1464 PYIDFKYASSS

-1511 QVDANDELVEPWS
+1511 QIDANDELVEPWS

-1692 TGTIEAKEGKIGG
+1692 IGRIEATSGKIGN
-1705 FTLRSP
+1705 FTIDNDYWLQSSLSP
-1711 SNPLIDAT
+1711 SSGKDCSLFMSAARITLENIDDNYKNTFDVSAYPTSTMGAVNHSVLTVNTNRKSSQDINYYNIGIDISAEGSFGTNPLNPSTKCGNHA
-1719 LECHT
+1719 LYL
-1724 FDESQRNI
+1724 RK
-1732 INGQS
+1732 
-1737 GDFTQR
+1737 GD
-1743 HTYVLQS
+1743 V
-1750 GFITSRGSINGS
+1750 
-1762 IDDRVV
+1762 
-1768 MSPTTEYGGWP
+1768 
-1779 LSKNGSYN
+1779 
-1787 ISASIYAQSTS
+1787 
-1798 LSRPSWSS
+1798 
-1806 NIALMLGAGPMPS
+1806 
-1819 SVPQLNDGNYALCMP
+1819 C
-1834 MGITAGLRLYN
+1834 GLRLYN
-1845 RKISSDVTLDYMDC
+1845 RKISSGVTLDDMDC
-1859 FVTVDSD
+1859 FVMVDSD

-1897 GNGKRIAIHTQGA
+1897 GNGKKIAIYTQGA

-1921 SRNLIYCASIGC
+1921 SRNLIYCASVGC

>member
-19 EAIIKYALMGDYYI
+19 EAVIKYALMSDYYI
-33 ELPFN
+33 EFPFN

-61 ATVYPE
+61 APVYPE

-109 DLESFGALIVANMNK
+109 ALESFGALIVANMNK
-124 HLGVET
+124 HLGVEN

-135 IDVENPKATKLVS
+135 IDIENPKATKLVS

-297 QTDKAYVMYCKDT
+297 QTDKAYVMYCKDS

-331 LMGRD
+331 LMGRN

-348 KPEDGFDKKFEII
+348 NPEDGFDKKFEII

-373 VPNESLH
+373 IPNESLH

-410 QAYAAKNSSDT
+410 KAYAAKNSSDT

-427 TNPVYCTVNDKNY
+427 TNPVYCTVNKKNY
-440 NAGQAVLLVDP
+440 DAGQAVLLVDP
-451 RFGLDGRLS
+451 RFGLNGRLS

-681 TEELDTTTYKT
+681 TEVLDTTTYKT

-839 SEAWVLLMH
+839 SEAWVLLMQ

-853 VVPIY
+853 VVPVY

-930 FDAISPGATLVLD
+930 FDALSAGATLVLD
-943 ITAYSEKGYDKLA
+943 ITAYSEEGYDKLA

-1009 ANGDYGLFR
+1009 ANSDYGLFR

-1080 TAPATPASQDEDDYL
+1080 TAPATP
-1095 PDGWTDD
+1095 T
-1102 AEGPDNTHPFEWTCK
+1102 
-1117 RSKVN
+1117 
-1122 GHWGDFSTPSLW
+1122 
-1134 AKYSFNGE
+1134 
-1142 DGIDGEGVEYI
+1142 
-1153 FTRTKTDDPSDIPD
+1153 
-1167 VPRVA
+1167 
-1172 EYDNPPAPWTDDPMG
+1172 
-1187 VDDIYQYEW
+1187 
-1196 VSKRIKVNG
+1196 
-1205 EWSAFSTPALW
+1205 
-1216 AKYSFDGTDGRP
+1216 
-1228 GVDGTDYEWIFT
+1228 
-1240 RTTSETAPATPA
+1240 

-1921 SRNLIYCASIGC
+1921 SRNLIYCASVGC

>member
-124 HLGVET
+124 HLGVEN

-135 IDVENPKATKLVS
+135 IDIENPKATKLVS
-148 FNGDKCWDILNTI
+148 FNGDKCWGILNTI

-297 QTDKAYVMYCKDT
+297 QTDKAYVMYCKDS

-331 LMGRD
+331 LMGRN

-373 VPNESLH
+373 IPNESLH

-410 QAYAAKNSSDT
+410 KAYAAKNSSDT

-427 TNPVYCTVNDKNY
+427 TNPVYCTVNKKNY
-440 NAGQAVLLVDP
+440 DAGQAVLLVDP
-451 RFGLDGRLS
+451 RFGLNGRLS

-839 SEAWVLLMH
+839 SEAWVLLMQ

-853 VVPIY
+853 VVPVY

-930 FDAISPGATLVLD
+930 FDALSAGATLVLD
-943 ITAYSEKGYDKLA
+943 ITAYSEEGYDKLA

-1052 ADGRPGTDG
+1052 ADGRP
-1061 RPGVDGTDYEWI
+1061 
-1073 FTRTTSE
+1073 
-1080 TAPATPASQDEDDYL
+1080 
-1095 PDGWTDD
+1095 
-1102 AEGPDNTHPFEWTCK
+1102 
-1117 RSKVN
+1117 
-1122 GHWGDFSTPSLW
+1122 
-1134 AKYSFNGE
+1134 
-1142 DGIDGEGVEYI
+1142 
-1153 FTRTKTDDPSDIPD
+1153 
-1167 VPRVA
+1167 
-1172 EYDNPPAPWTDDPMG
+1172 
-1187 VDDIYQYEW
+1187 
-1196 VSKRIKVNG
+1196 
-1205 EWSAFSTPALW
+1205 
-1216 AKYSFDGTDGRP
+1216 GTDGRP

-1692 TGTIEAKEGKIGG
+1692 IGRIEATSGKIGN
-1705 FTLRSP
+1705 FTIDNDYWLQSSLSP
-1711 SNPLIDAT
+1711 SSGKDCSLFMSAARITLENIDDNYKNTFDVSAYPTSTMGAVNHSVLTVNTNRKSSQDINYYNPLVE
-1719 LECHT
+1719 LK
-1724 FDESQRNI
+1724 S
-1732 INGQS
+1732 
-1737 GDFTQR
+1737 
-1743 HTYVLQS
+1743 
-1750 GFITSRGSINGS
+1750 
-1762 IDDRVV
+1762 
-1768 MSPTTEYGGWP
+1768 
-1779 LSKNGSYN
+1779 
-1787 ISASIYAQSTS
+1787 
-1798 LSRPSWSS
+1798 
-1806 NIALMLGAGPMPS
+1806 
-1819 SVPQLNDGNYALCMP
+1819 
-1834 MGITAGLRLYN
+1834 
-1845 RKISSDVTLDYMDC
+1845 
-1859 FVTVDSD
+1859 
-1866 GGKRTITLPYNPQD
+1866 
-1880 GQLYYIRN
+1880 
-1888 IGTKGVQLN
+1888 
-1897 GNGKRIAIHTQGA
+1897 
-1910 WVNSDSWTDRE
+1910 
-1921 SRNLIYCASIGC
+1921 
-1933 WVMFK
+1933 

>member
-297 QTDKAYVMYCKDT
+297 QTDKAYVMYCKDS

-331 LMGRD
+331 LMGRN

-451 RFGLDGRLS
+451 RFGLNGRLS

-681 TEELDTTTYKT
+681 TEVLDTTTYKT

-839 SEAWVLLMH
+839 SEAWVLLMQ

-853 VVPIY
+853 VVPVY

-930 FDAISPGATLVLD
+930 FDALSAGATLVLD
-943 ITAYSEKGYDKLA
+943 ITAYSEEGNDKLA

-966 TADSDTYEAEVSG
+966 TANSDTYEAEVSG

-1228 GVDGTDYEWIFT
+1228 G
-1240 RTTSETAPATPA
+1240 
-1252 SQDEDDYLP
+1252 
-1261 DGWTDDAE
+1261 
-1269 GPDNTHP
+1269 
-1276 FEWTCKRSKVNGHWG
+1276 
-1291 DFSTPSLWAKYSF
+1291 
-1304 NGEDG
+1304 
-1309 IDGEGVEYIF
+1309 
-1319 TRTKTDDPSDIPD
+1319 
-1332 VPRVAE
+1332 
-1338 YDNPPAPW
+1338 
-1346 TDDPMGVDDIYQYE
+1346 
-1360 WVSKRIKVNGEWSAF
+1360 
-1375 STPALW
+1375 
-1381 AKYSFDGTDGRPG
+1381 

-1409 TPISTKPIPDGWE
+1409 APISTKPIPDGWE

-1453 IKVTGEDGQPG
+1453 IKVTGEDGQLG
-1464 PYTDFKYASSS
+1464 PYIDFKYASSS

-1511 QVDANDELVEPWS
+1511 QIDANDELVEPWS

-1692 TGTIEAKEGKIGG
+1692 IGRIEATSGKIGN
-1705 FTLRSP
+1705 FTIDNDYWLQSSLSP
-1711 SNPLIDAT
+1711 SSGKDCSLFMSAARIT
-1719 LECHT
+1719 LENIDDNYKNT
-1724 FDESQRNI
+1724 FDVSAYPTSTMGAVNHSVLTVNTNRKSSQD
-1732 INGQS
+1732 IN
-1737 GDFTQR
+1737 
-1743 HTYVLQS
+1743 Y
-1750 GFITSRGSINGS
+1750 
-1762 IDDRVV
+1762 
-1768 MSPTTEYGGWP
+1768 
-1779 LSKNGSYN
+1779 YN
-1787 ISASIYAQSTS
+1787 IGIAISAEGSFGTNPPNPSTKCG
-1798 LSRPSWSS
+1798 
-1806 NIALMLGAGPMPS
+1806 NHALYLRKGD
-1819 SVPQLNDGNYALCMP
+1819 VC
-1834 MGITAGLRLYN
+1834 GLRLYN
-1845 RKISSDVTLDYMDC
+1845 RKISSGVTLDDMDC
-1859 FVTVDSD
+1859 FVMVDSD

-1897 GNGKRIAIHTQGA
+1897 GNGKQIALHTQGA

-1921 SRNLIYCASIGC
+1921 SRNLIYCASVGC

>member
-19 EAIIKYALMGDYYI
+19 EAVIKYALMSDYYI
-33 ELPFN
+33 EFPFN

-61 ATVYPE
+61 APVYPE

-109 DLESFGALIVANMNK
+109 ALESFGALIVANMNK
-124 HLGVET
+124 HLGVEN

-135 IDVENPKATKLVS
+135 IDIENPKATKLVS

-310 PFLPSDMIE
+310 PFLPSDVIK

-331 LMGRD
+331 LDGWSFD
-336 FELSINYKPETW
+336 LSINYKPETW

-366 SGESQLI
+366 SGDSQLI
-373 VPNESLH
+373 TPRENMH

-496 ATLYSQRIGVTD
+496 ATLYSQRIGVTE

-558 QFGDFATGIT
+558 QFGDYATGIT

-702 AYPKQYH
+702 AYPKQYP

-742 GVSDWEFISS
+742 EVSDWEFISS

-853 VVPIY
+853 VVPVY

-930 FDAISPGATLVLD
+930 FDALSAGATLVLD
-943 ITAYSEKGYDKLA
+943 ITAYSEEGYDKLA

-1009 ANGDYGLFR
+1009 ANSDYGLFR

-1228 GVDGTDYEWIFT
+1228 G
-1240 RTTSETAPATPA
+1240 
-1252 SQDEDDYLP
+1252 
-1261 DGWTDDAE
+1261 
-1269 GPDNTHP
+1269 
-1276 FEWTCKRSKVNGHWG
+1276 
-1291 DFSTPSLWAKYSF
+1291 
-1304 NGEDG
+1304 
-1309 IDGEGVEYIF
+1309 
-1319 TRTKTDDPSDIPD
+1319 
-1332 VPRVAE
+1332 
-1338 YDNPPAPW
+1338 
-1346 TDDPMGVDDIYQYE
+1346 
-1360 WVSKRIKVNGEWSAF
+1360 
-1375 STPALW
+1375 
-1381 AKYSFDGTDGRPG
+1381 

-1409 TPISTKPIPDGWE
+1409 APISTKPIPDGWE

-1453 IKVTGEDGQPG
+1453 IKVTGEDGQLG
-1464 PYTDFKYASSS
+1464 PYIDFKYASSS

-1511 QVDANDELVEPWS
+1511 QIDANDELVEPWS

-1692 TGTIEAKEGKIGG
+1692 TGTIEATGGKIGNFTIDNDYWLQSVVGSSKHFISANRDYIQYGESSDARYRFIDFISTNASTSDPRPVAAIINMKENINSSNHNIGLKISVEGLYSNFHEAFSCGNHALFIAKGTTCG
-1705 FTLRSP
+1705 FRPYSRVVTAGDTTLR
-1711 SNPLIDAT
+1711 DMDT
-1719 LECHT
+1719 
-1724 FDESQRNI
+1724 
-1732 INGQS
+1732 
-1737 GDFTQR
+1737 
-1743 HTYVLQS
+1743 V
-1750 GFITSRGSINGS
+1750 
-1762 IDDRVV
+1762 
-1768 MSPTTEYGGWP
+1768 
-1779 LSKNGSYN
+1779 
-1787 ISASIYAQSTS
+1787 IYA
-1798 LSRPSWSS
+1798 
-1806 NIALMLGAGPMPS
+1806 NIDNGD
-1819 SVPQLNDGNYALCMP
+1819 VQL
-1834 MGITAGLRLYN
+1834 I
-1845 RKISSDVTLDYMDC
+1845 
-1859 FVTVDSD
+1859 
-1866 GGKRTITLPYNPQD
+1866 LPANPQD
-1880 GQLYYIRN
+1880 NQFYIVRKG
-1888 IGTKGVQLN
+1888 GTKGYVTIN
-1897 GNGKRIAIHTQGA
+1897 GNGKQIAD
-1910 WVNSDSWTDRE
+1910 VNSNAWGTVFSWQDRAARRYLYNKQNNFWI
-1921 SRNLIYCASIGC
+1921 S
-1933 WVMFK
+1933 W

>member
-451 RFGLDGRLS
+451 RFGLNGRLS

-681 TEELDTTTYKT
+681 TEVLDTTTYKT

-839 SEAWVLLMH
+839 SEAWVLLMQ

-853 VVPIY
+853 VVPVY

-930 FDAISPGATLVLD
+930 FDALSAGATLVLD
-943 ITAYSEKGYDKLA
+943 ITAYSEEGYDKLA

-1009 ANGDYGLFR
+1009 ANSDYGLFR

-1080 TAPATPASQDEDDYL
+1080 TAPATP
-1095 PDGWTDD
+1095 T
-1102 AEGPDNTHPFEWTCK
+1102 
-1117 RSKVN
+1117 
-1122 GHWGDFSTPSLW
+1122 
-1134 AKYSFNGE
+1134 
-1142 DGIDGEGVEYI
+1142 
-1153 FTRTKTDDPSDIPD
+1153 
-1167 VPRVA
+1167 
-1172 EYDNPPAPWTDDPMG
+1172 
-1187 VDDIYQYEW
+1187 
-1196 VSKRIKVNG
+1196 
-1205 EWSAFSTPALW
+1205 
-1216 AKYSFDGTDGRP
+1216 
-1228 GVDGTDYEWIFT
+1228 
-1240 RTTSETAPATPA
+1240 

-1409 TPISTKPIPDGWE
+1409 APISTKPIPDGWE

-1453 IKVTGEDGQPG
+1453 IKVTGEDGQLG
-1464 PYTDFKYASSS
+1464 PYIDFKYASSS

-1511 QVDANDELVEPWS
+1511 QIDANDELVEPWS

-1692 TGTIEAKEGKIGG
+1692 IGRIEATSGKIGN
-1705 FTLRSP
+1705 FTIDNDYWLQSSLSP
-1711 SNPLIDAT
+1711 SSGKDCSLFMSAARITLENIDDNYKNTFDVSAYPTSTMGAVNHSVLTVNTNRKSSQDINYYNIGIDISAEGSFGTNPLNPRTKCGNHA
-1719 LECHT
+1719 LYL
-1724 FDESQRNI
+1724 RK
-1732 INGQS
+1732 
-1737 GDFTQR
+1737 GD
-1743 HTYVLQS
+1743 V
-1750 GFITSRGSINGS
+1750 
-1762 IDDRVV
+1762 
-1768 MSPTTEYGGWP
+1768 
-1779 LSKNGSYN
+1779 
-1787 ISASIYAQSTS
+1787 
-1798 LSRPSWSS
+1798 
-1806 NIALMLGAGPMPS
+1806 
-1819 SVPQLNDGNYALCMP
+1819 C
-1834 MGITAGLRLYN
+1834 GLRLYN
-1845 RKISSDVTLDYMDC
+1845 RKISSNVTLDDMDC
-1859 FVTVDSD
+1859 FVMVDSD

-1897 GNGKRIAIHTQGA
+1897 GNGKRIAIYTQGA

-1921 SRNLIYCASIGC
+1921 SRNLIYCASVGC

>member
-839 SEAWVLLMH
+839 SEAWVLLMQ

-853 VVPIY
+853 VVPVY

-1052 ADGRPGTDG
+1052 ADGRP
-1061 RPGVDGTDYEWI
+1061 
-1073 FTRTTSE
+1073 
-1080 TAPATPASQDEDDYL
+1080 
-1095 PDGWTDD
+1095 
-1102 AEGPDNTHPFEWTCK
+1102 
-1117 RSKVN
+1117 
-1122 GHWGDFSTPSLW
+1122 
-1134 AKYSFNGE
+1134 
-1142 DGIDGEGVEYI
+1142 
-1153 FTRTKTDDPSDIPD
+1153 
-1167 VPRVA
+1167 
-1172 EYDNPPAPWTDDPMG
+1172 
-1187 VDDIYQYEW
+1187 
-1196 VSKRIKVNG
+1196 
-1205 EWSAFSTPALW
+1205 
-1216 AKYSFDGTDGRP
+1216 GTDGRP

-1692 TGTIEAKEGKIGG
+1692 IGRIEATSGKIGN
-1705 FTLRSP
+1705 FTIDNDYWLQSSLSP
-1711 SNPLIDAT
+1711 SSGKDCSLFMSAARITLENIDDNYKNTFDVSAYPTSTMGAVNHSVLTVNTNRKSSQDINYYNIGIYISAEGSFGTNPLNPSTKCGNHA
-1719 LECHT
+1719 LYL
-1724 FDESQRNI
+1724 RK
-1732 INGQS
+1732 
-1737 GDFTQR
+1737 GD
-1743 HTYVLQS
+1743 V
-1750 GFITSRGSINGS
+1750 
-1762 IDDRVV
+1762 
-1768 MSPTTEYGGWP
+1768 
-1779 LSKNGSYN
+1779 
-1787 ISASIYAQSTS
+1787 
-1798 LSRPSWSS
+1798 
-1806 NIALMLGAGPMPS
+1806 
-1819 SVPQLNDGNYALCMP
+1819 C
-1834 MGITAGLRLYN
+1834 GLRLYN
-1845 RKISSDVTLDYMDC
+1845 RKISSNATLDDMDC
-1859 FVTVDSD
+1859 FVAVDSD

-1921 SRNLIYCASIGC
+1921 SRNLIYCASVGC

>member
-19 EAIIKYALMGDYYI
+19 EAVIKYALMSDYYI
-33 ELPFN
+33 EFPFN

-61 ATVYPE
+61 APVYPE

-451 RFGLDGRLS
+451 RFGLNGRLS

-681 TEELDTTTYKT
+681 TEVLDTTTYKT

-839 SEAWVLLMH
+839 SEAWVLLMQ

-853 VVPIY
+853 VVPVY

-930 FDAISPGATLVLD
+930 FDALSAGATLVLD
-943 ITAYSEKGYDKLA
+943 ITAYSEEGYDKLA

-1009 ANGDYGLFR
+1009 ANSDYGLFR

-1080 TAPATPASQDEDDYL
+1080 TAPATP
-1095 PDGWTDD
+1095 T
-1102 AEGPDNTHPFEWTCK
+1102 
-1117 RSKVN
+1117 
-1122 GHWGDFSTPSLW
+1122 
-1134 AKYSFNGE
+1134 
-1142 DGIDGEGVEYI
+1142 
-1153 FTRTKTDDPSDIPD
+1153 
-1167 VPRVA
+1167 
-1172 EYDNPPAPWTDDPMG
+1172 
-1187 VDDIYQYEW
+1187 
-1196 VSKRIKVNG
+1196 
-1205 EWSAFSTPALW
+1205 
-1216 AKYSFDGTDGRP
+1216 
-1228 GVDGTDYEWIFT
+1228 
-1240 RTTSETAPATPA
+1240 

-1409 TPISTKPIPDGWE
+1409 APISTKPIPDGWE

-1453 IKVTGEDGQPG
+1453 IKVTGEDGQLG
-1464 PYTDFKYASSS
+1464 PYIDFKYASSS

-1511 QVDANDELVEPWS
+1511 QIDANDELVEPWS

-1692 TGTIEAKEGKIGG
+1692 IGRIEATSGKIGN
-1705 FTLRSP
+1705 FTIDNDYWLQSSLSP
-1711 SNPLIDAT
+1711 SSGKDCSLFMSAARITLENIDDNYKNTFDVSAYPSSTMGAVNHSVLTVNTNRKSSQDINYYNIGIDISAEGSFGTNPLNPRTKCGNHA
-1719 LECHT
+1719 LYL
-1724 FDESQRNI
+1724 RK
-1732 INGQS
+1732 
-1737 GDFTQR
+1737 GD
-1743 HTYVLQS
+1743 V
-1750 GFITSRGSINGS
+1750 
-1762 IDDRVV
+1762 
-1768 MSPTTEYGGWP
+1768 
-1779 LSKNGSYN
+1779 
-1787 ISASIYAQSTS
+1787 
-1798 LSRPSWSS
+1798 
-1806 NIALMLGAGPMPS
+1806 
-1819 SVPQLNDGNYALCMP
+1819 C
-1834 MGITAGLRLYN
+1834 GLRLYN
-1845 RKISSDVTLDYMDC
+1845 RKISSNVTLDDMDC
-1859 FVTVDSD
+1859 FVMVDSD

-1897 GNGKRIAIHTQGA
+1897 GNGKQIAIYTQGA

-1921 SRNLIYCASIGC
+1921 SRNLIYCASVGC
-1933 WVMFK
+1933 WMMFK

>member
-297 QTDKAYVMYCKDT
+297 QTDKAYVMYCKDS

-331 LMGRD
+331 LMGRN

-451 RFGLDGRLS
+451 RFGLNGRLS

-681 TEELDTTTYKT
+681 TEVLDTTTYKT

-786 IHQFTPGGE
+786 INQFTPGGE

-839 SEAWVLLMH
+839 SEAWVLLMQ

-853 VVPIY
+853 VVPVY

-930 FDAISPGATLVLD
+930 FDALSAGATLVLD
-943 ITAYSEKGYDKLA
+943 ITAYSEEGNDKLA

-966 TADSDTYEAEVSG
+966 TANSDTYEAEVSG

-1228 GVDGTDYEWIFT
+1228 G
-1240 RTTSETAPATPA
+1240 
-1252 SQDEDDYLP
+1252 
-1261 DGWTDDAE
+1261 
-1269 GPDNTHP
+1269 
-1276 FEWTCKRSKVNGHWG
+1276 
-1291 DFSTPSLWAKYSF
+1291 
-1304 NGEDG
+1304 
-1309 IDGEGVEYIF
+1309 
-1319 TRTKTDDPSDIPD
+1319 
-1332 VPRVAE
+1332 
-1338 YDNPPAPW
+1338 
-1346 TDDPMGVDDIYQYE
+1346 
-1360 WVSKRIKVNGEWSAF
+1360 
-1375 STPALW
+1375 
-1381 AKYSFDGTDGRPG
+1381 

-1409 TPISTKPIPDGWE
+1409 APISTKPIPDGWE

-1453 IKVTGEDGQPG
+1453 IKVTGEDGQLG
-1464 PYTDFKYASSS
+1464 PYIDFKYASSS

-1511 QVDANDELVEPWS
+1511 QIDANDELVEPWS

-1692 TGTIEAKEGKIGG
+1692 IGRIEATSGKIGN
-1705 FTLRSP
+1705 FTIDNDYWLQSSLSP
-1711 SNPLIDAT
+1711 SSGKDCSLFMSAARITLENIDDNYKNTFDVSAYPTSTMGAVNHSVLTVNTNRKSSQGINYYNIGIAISAEGSFGTNPLNPSTKCGNHA
-1719 LECHT
+1719 LYL
-1724 FDESQRNI
+1724 RK
-1732 INGQS
+1732 
-1737 GDFTQR
+1737 GD
-1743 HTYVLQS
+1743 V
-1750 GFITSRGSINGS
+1750 
-1762 IDDRVV
+1762 
-1768 MSPTTEYGGWP
+1768 
-1779 LSKNGSYN
+1779 
-1787 ISASIYAQSTS
+1787 
-1798 LSRPSWSS
+1798 
-1806 NIALMLGAGPMPS
+1806 
-1819 SVPQLNDGNYALCMP
+1819 C
-1834 MGITAGLRLYN
+1834 GLRLYN
-1845 RKISSDVTLDYMDC
+1845 RKISSGVTLDDMDC
-1859 FVTVDSD
+1859 FVAVDSD

-1897 GNGKRIAIHTQGA
+1897 GNGKPIVLHTQGA

-1921 SRNLIYCASIGC
+1921 SRNLVYCASVGC

>member
-644 CMGIFHS
+644 CMGIFHN

-681 TEELDTTTYKT
+681 TEELGTTTYKT

-702 AYPKQYH
+702 AYTKQYH

-1228 GVDGTDYEWIFT
+1228 G
-1240 RTTSETAPATPA
+1240 
-1252 SQDEDDYLP
+1252 
-1261 DGWTDDAE
+1261 
-1269 GPDNTHP
+1269 
-1276 FEWTCKRSKVNGHWG
+1276 
-1291 DFSTPSLWAKYSF
+1291 
-1304 NGEDG
+1304 
-1309 IDGEGVEYIF
+1309 
-1319 TRTKTDDPSDIPD
+1319 
-1332 VPRVAE
+1332 
-1338 YDNPPAPW
+1338 
-1346 TDDPMGVDDIYQYE
+1346 
-1360 WVSKRIKVNGEWSAF
+1360 
-1375 STPALW
+1375 
-1381 AKYSFDGTDGRPG
+1381 

-1409 TPISTKPIPDGWE
+1409 APISTKPIPDGWE

-1453 IKVTGEDGQPG
+1453 IKVTGEDGQLG
-1464 PYTDFKYASSS
+1464 PYIDFKYASSS

-1511 QVDANDELVEPWS
+1511 QIDANDELVEPWS

-1692 TGTIEAKEGKIGG
+1692 IGRIEATSGKIGN
-1705 FTLRSP
+1705 FTIDNAYWLQSSLSP
-1711 SNPLIDAT
+1711 SSGKDCSLFMSAARITLENIDDNYKNTFDVSAYPTSTMGAVNHSVLTVNTNRKSSQDINYYNIGIDISAEGSFGTNPLNPSTKCGNHA
-1719 LECHT
+1719 LYL
-1724 FDESQRNI
+1724 RK
-1732 INGQS
+1732 
-1737 GDFTQR
+1737 GD
-1743 HTYVLQS
+1743 V
-1750 GFITSRGSINGS
+1750 
-1762 IDDRVV
+1762 
-1768 MSPTTEYGGWP
+1768 
-1779 LSKNGSYN
+1779 
-1787 ISASIYAQSTS
+1787 
-1798 LSRPSWSS
+1798 
-1806 NIALMLGAGPMPS
+1806 
-1819 SVPQLNDGNYALCMP
+1819 C
-1834 MGITAGLRLYN
+1834 GLRLYN
-1845 RKISSDVTLDYMDC
+1845 RKISSDVTLDDMDC

-1897 GNGKRIAIHTQGA
+1897 GNGKQIAIHTKGA

-1921 SRNLIYCASIGC
+1921 SRNLIYCASVGC

>member
-839 SEAWVLLMH
+839 SEAWVLLMQ

-853 VVPIY
+853 VVPVY

-1052 ADGRPGTDG
+1052 ADGRP
-1061 RPGVDGTDYEWI
+1061 
-1073 FTRTTSE
+1073 
-1080 TAPATPASQDEDDYL
+1080 
-1095 PDGWTDD
+1095 
-1102 AEGPDNTHPFEWTCK
+1102 
-1117 RSKVN
+1117 
-1122 GHWGDFSTPSLW
+1122 
-1134 AKYSFNGE
+1134 
-1142 DGIDGEGVEYI
+1142 
-1153 FTRTKTDDPSDIPD
+1153 
-1167 VPRVA
+1167 
-1172 EYDNPPAPWTDDPMG
+1172 
-1187 VDDIYQYEW
+1187 
-1196 VSKRIKVNG
+1196 
-1205 EWSAFSTPALW
+1205 
-1216 AKYSFDGTDGRP
+1216 
-1228 GVDGTDYEWIFT
+1228 
-1240 RTTSETAPATPA
+1240 
-1252 SQDEDDYLP
+1252 
-1261 DGWTDDAE
+1261 
-1269 GPDNTHP
+1269 
-1276 FEWTCKRSKVNGHWG
+1276 
-1291 DFSTPSLWAKYSF
+1291 
-1304 NGEDG
+1304 
-1309 IDGEGVEYIF
+1309 
-1319 TRTKTDDPSDIPD
+1319 
-1332 VPRVAE
+1332 
-1338 YDNPPAPW
+1338 
-1346 TDDPMGVDDIYQYE
+1346 
-1360 WVSKRIKVNGEWSAF
+1360 
-1375 STPALW
+1375 
-1381 AKYSFDGTDGRPG
+1381 GTDGRPG

-1692 TGTIEAKEGKIGG
+1692 IGRIEATSGKIGN
-1705 FTLRSP
+1705 FTIGNDYWLQSSLSP
-1711 SNPLIDAT
+1711 SSGKDCSLFMSAARITLENIDDNYKNTFDVSAYPTSTMGAVNHSVLTVNTNRKSSQDINYYNIGIYISAEGSFGTNPLNPSTKCGNHA
-1719 LECHT
+1719 LYL
-1724 FDESQRNI
+1724 RK
-1732 INGQS
+1732 
-1737 GDFTQR
+1737 GD
-1743 HTYVLQS
+1743 V
-1750 GFITSRGSINGS
+1750 
-1762 IDDRVV
+1762 
-1768 MSPTTEYGGWP
+1768 
-1779 LSKNGSYN
+1779 
-1787 ISASIYAQSTS
+1787 
-1798 LSRPSWSS
+1798 
-1806 NIALMLGAGPMPS
+1806 
-1819 SVPQLNDGNYALCMP
+1819 C
-1834 MGITAGLRLYN
+1834 GLRLYN
-1845 RKISSDVTLDYMDC
+1845 RKISSNVTLDDMDC
-1859 FVTVDSD
+1859 FVAVDSD

-1921 SRNLIYCASIGC
+1921 SRNLIYCASVGC

>member
-297 QTDKAYVMYCKDT
+297 QTDKAYVMYCKDS

-331 LMGRD
+331 LMGRN

-373 VPNESLH
+373 IPNESLH

-410 QAYAAKNSSDT
+410 KAYAAKNSSDT

-427 TNPVYCTVNDKNY
+427 TNPVYCTVNKKNY
-440 NAGQAVLLVDP
+440 DAGQAVLLVDP
-451 RFGLDGRLS
+451 RFGLNGRLS

-839 SEAWVLLMH
+839 SEAWVLLMQ

-853 VVPIY
+853 VVPVY

-930 FDAISPGATLVLD
+930 FDALSAGATLVLD
-943 ITAYSEKGYDKLA
+943 ITAYSEEGYDKLA

-1228 GVDGTDYEWIFT
+1228 G
-1240 RTTSETAPATPA
+1240 
-1252 SQDEDDYLP
+1252 
-1261 DGWTDDAE
+1261 
-1269 GPDNTHP
+1269 
-1276 FEWTCKRSKVNGHWG
+1276 
-1291 DFSTPSLWAKYSF
+1291 
-1304 NGEDG
+1304 
-1309 IDGEGVEYIF
+1309 
-1319 TRTKTDDPSDIPD
+1319 
-1332 VPRVAE
+1332 
-1338 YDNPPAPW
+1338 
-1346 TDDPMGVDDIYQYE
+1346 
-1360 WVSKRIKVNGEWSAF
+1360 
-1375 STPALW
+1375 
-1381 AKYSFDGTDGRPG
+1381 

-1453 IKVTGEDGQPG
+1453 IKVTGEDGQLG
-1464 PYTDFKYASSS
+1464 PYIDFKYASSS

-1511 QVDANDELVEPWS
+1511 QIDANDELVEPWS

-1692 TGTIEAKEGKIGG
+1692 IGRIEATSGKIGN
-1705 FTLRSP
+1705 FTIDNDYWLQSSLSP
-1711 SNPLIDAT
+1711 SSGKDCSLFMSAARITLENIDDNYKNTFDVSAYPTSTMGAVNHSVLTVNTNRKSSQDINYYNIGIAISAEGSFGTNPLNPSTKCGNHA
-1719 LECHT
+1719 LYL
-1724 FDESQRNI
+1724 RK
-1732 INGQS
+1732 
-1737 GDFTQR
+1737 GD
-1743 HTYVLQS
+1743 V
-1750 GFITSRGSINGS
+1750 
-1762 IDDRVV
+1762 
-1768 MSPTTEYGGWP
+1768 
-1779 LSKNGSYN
+1779 
-1787 ISASIYAQSTS
+1787 
-1798 LSRPSWSS
+1798 
-1806 NIALMLGAGPMPS
+1806 
-1819 SVPQLNDGNYALCMP
+1819 C
-1834 MGITAGLRLYN
+1834 GLRLYN
-1845 RKISSDVTLDYMDC
+1845 RKISSGVTLDDMDC
-1859 FVTVDSD
+1859 FVMVDSD

-1897 GNGKRIAIHTQGA
+1897 GNGKQIALHTQGA

>member
-681 TEELDTTTYKT
+681 TEELGTTTYKT

-702 AYPKQYH
+702 AYTKQYH

-853 VVPIY
+853 VVPVY

-1052 ADGRPGTDG
+1052 ADGRP
-1061 RPGVDGTDYEWI
+1061 
-1073 FTRTTSE
+1073 
-1080 TAPATPASQDEDDYL
+1080 
-1095 PDGWTDD
+1095 
-1102 AEGPDNTHPFEWTCK
+1102 
-1117 RSKVN
+1117 
-1122 GHWGDFSTPSLW
+1122 
-1134 AKYSFNGE
+1134 
-1142 DGIDGEGVEYI
+1142 
-1153 FTRTKTDDPSDIPD
+1153 
-1167 VPRVA
+1167 
-1172 EYDNPPAPWTDDPMG
+1172 
-1187 VDDIYQYEW
+1187 
-1196 VSKRIKVNG
+1196 
-1205 EWSAFSTPALW
+1205 
-1216 AKYSFDGTDGRP
+1216 GTDGRP

-1692 TGTIEAKEGKIGG
+1692 IGRIEATSGKIGN
-1705 FTLRSP
+1705 FTIDNDYWLQSSLSP
-1711 SNPLIDAT
+1711 SSGKDCSLFMSAARITLENIDDNYKNTFDVSAYPTSTMGAVNHSVLTVNTNRKSSQDINYYNIGIDISAEGSFGTNPLNPSTKCGNHA
-1719 LECHT
+1719 LYL
-1724 FDESQRNI
+1724 RK
-1732 INGQS
+1732 
-1737 GDFTQR
+1737 GD
-1743 HTYVLQS
+1743 V
-1750 GFITSRGSINGS
+1750 
-1762 IDDRVV
+1762 
-1768 MSPTTEYGGWP
+1768 
-1779 LSKNGSYN
+1779 
-1787 ISASIYAQSTS
+1787 
-1798 LSRPSWSS
+1798 
-1806 NIALMLGAGPMPS
+1806 
-1819 SVPQLNDGNYALCMP
+1819 C
-1834 MGITAGLRLYN
+1834 GLRLYN
-1845 RKISSDVTLDYMDC
+1845 RKISSGVTLDDMDC

-1897 GNGKRIAIHTQGA
+1897 GNGKQIAIYTQGA

-1921 SRNLIYCASIGC
+1921 SRNLIYCASVGC

>member
-19 EAIIKYALMGDYYI
+19 EAIIKYALMSDYYI

-61 ATVYPE
+61 APVYPE

-124 HLGVET
+124 HLGVEN

-135 IDVENPKATKLVS
+135 IDIENPKATKLVS

-174 GDLVSLNFG
+174 GDLVSLNLG

-451 RFGLDGRLS
+451 RFGLNGRLS

-681 TEELDTTTYKT
+681 TEVLDTTTYKT

-702 AYPKQYH
+702 AYTKQYH

-853 VVPIY
+853 VVPVY

-930 FDAISPGATLVLD
+930 FDALSAGATLVLD
-943 ITAYSEKGYDKLA
+943 ITAYSEEGYDKLA

-1080 TAPATPASQDEDDYL
+1080 TAPATP
-1095 PDGWTDD
+1095 T
-1102 AEGPDNTHPFEWTCK
+1102 
-1117 RSKVN
+1117 
-1122 GHWGDFSTPSLW
+1122 
-1134 AKYSFNGE
+1134 
-1142 DGIDGEGVEYI
+1142 
-1153 FTRTKTDDPSDIPD
+1153 
-1167 VPRVA
+1167 
-1172 EYDNPPAPWTDDPMG
+1172 
-1187 VDDIYQYEW
+1187 
-1196 VSKRIKVNG
+1196 
-1205 EWSAFSTPALW
+1205 
-1216 AKYSFDGTDGRP
+1216 
-1228 GVDGTDYEWIFT
+1228 
-1240 RTTSETAPATPA
+1240 

-1409 TPISTKPIPDGWE
+1409 APISTKPIPDGWE

-1453 IKVTGEDGQPG
+1453 IKVTGEDGQLG
-1464 PYTDFKYASSS
+1464 PYIDFKYASSS

-1511 QVDANDELVEPWS
+1511 QIDANDELVEPWS

-1692 TGTIEAKEGKIGG
+1692 IGRIEATSGKIGN
-1705 FTLRSP
+1705 FTIDNDYWLQSSLSP
-1711 SNPLIDAT
+1711 SSGKDCSLFMSAARITLENIDDNYKNTFDVSAYPTSTMGAVNHSVLTVNTNRKSSQDINYYNIGIDISAEGSFGTNPLNPRTKCGNHA
-1719 LECHT
+1719 LYL
-1724 FDESQRNI
+1724 RK
-1732 INGQS
+1732 
-1737 GDFTQR
+1737 GD
-1743 HTYVLQS
+1743 V
-1750 GFITSRGSINGS
+1750 
-1762 IDDRVV
+1762 
-1768 MSPTTEYGGWP
+1768 
-1779 LSKNGSYN
+1779 
-1787 ISASIYAQSTS
+1787 
-1798 LSRPSWSS
+1798 
-1806 NIALMLGAGPMPS
+1806 
-1819 SVPQLNDGNYALCMP
+1819 C
-1834 MGITAGLRLYN
+1834 GLRLYN
-1845 RKISSDVTLDYMDC
+1845 RKISSNVTLDDMDC
-1859 FVTVDSD
+1859 FVMVDSD

-1897 GNGKRIAIHTQGA
+1897 GNGKQIAIYTQGA
-1910 WVNSDSWTDRE
+1910 WVYSDSWTDRE
-1921 SRNLIYCASIGC
+1921 SRNLIYCASVGC

>member
-19 EAIIKYALMGDYYI
+19 EAIIKYALMSDYYI
-33 ELPFN
+33 EFPFN

-61 ATVYPE
+61 APVYPE

-331 LMGRD
+331 LMGRN

-373 VPNESLH
+373 IPNESLH

-410 QAYAAKNSSDT
+410 KAYAAKNSSDT

-427 TNPVYCTVNDKNY
+427 TNPVYCTVNKKNY
-440 NAGQAVLLVDP
+440 DAGQAVLLVDP
-451 RFGLDGRLS
+451 RFGLNGRLS

-839 SEAWVLLMH
+839 SEAWVLLMQ

-853 VVPIY
+853 VVPVY

-930 FDAISPGATLVLD
+930 FDALSAGATLVLD
-943 ITAYSEKGYDKLA
+943 ITAYSEEGHDKLA

-1009 ANGDYGLFR
+1009 ANSDYGLFR

-1080 TAPATPASQDEDDYL
+1080 TAPATP
-1095 PDGWTDD
+1095 T
-1102 AEGPDNTHPFEWTCK
+1102 
-1117 RSKVN
+1117 
-1122 GHWGDFSTPSLW
+1122 
-1134 AKYSFNGE
+1134 
-1142 DGIDGEGVEYI
+1142 
-1153 FTRTKTDDPSDIPD
+1153 
-1167 VPRVA
+1167 
-1172 EYDNPPAPWTDDPMG
+1172 
-1187 VDDIYQYEW
+1187 
-1196 VSKRIKVNG
+1196 
-1205 EWSAFSTPALW
+1205 
-1216 AKYSFDGTDGRP
+1216 
-1228 GVDGTDYEWIFT
+1228 
-1240 RTTSETAPATPA
+1240 

-1453 IKVTGEDGQPG
+1453 IKVTGEDGQLG
-1464 PYTDFKYASSS
+1464 PYIDFKYASSS

-1511 QVDANDELVEPWS
+1511 QIDANDELVEPWS

-1737 GDFTQR
+1737 GGFTQR

-1845 RKISSDVTLDYMDC
+1845 RKISSNVTLDDMDC

-1897 GNGKRIAIHTQGA
+1897 GNGKQIAIHTQGA

-1921 SRNLIYCASIGC
+1921 SRNLIYCASVGC